1 MCNILYVHG
10 QPKWSAN
17 SATMRFFIDM
27 SAAETKFNVIYYQLL
42 MQHS

>member
-1 MCNILYVHG
+1 MERQLGDY
-10 QPKWSAN
+10 
-17 SATMRFFIDM
+17 TRFFIDM